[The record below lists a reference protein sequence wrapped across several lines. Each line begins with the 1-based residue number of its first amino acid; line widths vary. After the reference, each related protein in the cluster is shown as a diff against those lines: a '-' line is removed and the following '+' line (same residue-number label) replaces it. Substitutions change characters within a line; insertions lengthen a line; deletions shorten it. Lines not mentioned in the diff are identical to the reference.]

1 MKCPKCGFE
10 NQENVRFCSNCG
22 LPRELETVN
31 TQKTVKNPE
40 PLNYN
45 MPMNFHLFYS
55 IVLLCAAVMGLLS
68 TIVCLFLEDYVVV
81 SFATFL
87 PSALLLTTSILLLM
101 KNKVGRVMQLILN
114 IYLIVRNSL
123 ILIALF
129 ICGLI
134 FGIVFISA
142 IIAAEASE
150 MIGVAVIVF
159 IVIALWSI
167 FAIGNIVING
177 LIISYYNKRKHMF
190 R

>member
-1 MKCPKCGFE
+1 MKCPRCGFE
-10 NQENVRFCSNCG
+10 NQENIRFCSNCG

-55 IVLLCAAVMGLLS
+55 IVLLCIAIMGLLS
-68 TIVCLFLEDYVVV
+68 TIVCLFLEDYIVL

-101 KNKVGRVMQLILN
+101 KNKVGNVMRLILN
-114 IYLIVRNSL
+114 IFLIVRHSI
-123 ILIALF
+123 ILISLF

-134 FGIVFISA
+134 FGILFILA

-150 MIGVAVIVF
+150 MVGVAIIMF
-159 IVIALWSI
+159 IVVAIWSI
-167 FAIGNIVING
+167 LEIGNIVING
-177 LIISYYNKRKHMF
+177 LIINYYNKRKHMF
-190 R
+190 K